1 MRRLI
6 IFLVLGMNICLN
18 VIAGPACPKPFQVIQ
33 PNGDTIWVSLHG
45 DEYASWYEDDRGNVI
60 DRDNNRY
67 WVYVNVEKEKKVLTN
82 QIVTQTSMPVNVS
95 RDSIFQFIA
104 QKRKESYFIRNKHNL
119 YLRNQ
124 QRQNEM
130 IDSAK
135 IPLPSE
141 GQQKIL
147 TIMVDFPDVKFKN
160 RPEMVQTIKSM
171 VNDTNSYK
179 HPNQSSITG
188 SLNDYFLK
196 ASSNKFRVETNV
208 AGICTASQPRSY
220 YGADSSDVKDLKV
233 GELAEE
239 ILSYC
244 SKYPALYQYD
254 NNNDGWIEC
263 VIILYAGEGQDL
275 DTTLTD
281 AIWPHESTIGKVL
294 SHPSNNLKL
303 CRYIMIP
310 ELGGN
315 YYRGVGT
322 LCHELGHVL
331 GIPDFYDVN
340 ERVVADG
347 DFLGTGNWDLMAK
360 GYWNSYIDDMY
371 SINPA
376 LPNPY
381 VRTKLNWITPKE
393 LSGTNV
399 LDTLRPS
406 ELDGN
411 SIYKLS
417 TSTQNEYY
425 LLENRQDPNLPGT
438 GLVVYHVNAGI
449 ENHIDSNTVNITHRQ
464 NMYVV
469 DANNHIVKPTG
480 SVTSYGNINSPN
492 ATFRSTHSQNMYF
505 TSTSKPSNCAWNYD
519 TTYNKDVCFISEE
532 EIDGETCILF
542 VLNPE
547 IEGPDVLCDS
557 AIYSL
562 KHVPSEATIEWT
574 YIRPSGLLATT
585 VPLIIGSGQGTKAV
599 CFKRG
604 YKLVNEDAEGGVVTP
619 EYPFVPAPTSARGYV
634 EKPYSGFVE
643 IQAKV
648 TLTGETKTWRKTI
661 YMPEKVEMNT
671 LSNNWFAG
679 AAKTITLKTPTD
691 ARVVNDITWNIELP
705 GEFPYSVAGS
715 SSITVTPRN
724 GGTARFTATYIKG
737 CHDEYM
743 SHTKTYTVI
752 KFPNLTYT
760 NPASGS
766 VEISV
771 VNGDAQDESGM
782 RTMSINNQPTPY
794 MGAYRVELWHDIYGK
809 VREMDVAENNPTIVM
824 NLDGLNS
831 GVYVLRLIID
841 NQIVEASQLI
851 VR

>member
-1 MRRLI
+1 MKKLVVI
-6 IFLVLGMNICLN
+6 LFLCVN
-18 VIAGPACPKPFQVIQ
+18 VSYQVFAGPACPKPFQVIQ

-45 DEYASWYEDDRGNVI
+45 DEYASWYEDSRGNVI

-82 QIVTQTSMPVNVS
+82 QIVTQTSMPINVS

-104 QKRKESYFIRNKHNL
+104 QKRKGSYIRRKNNI
-119 YLRNQ
+119 
-124 QRQNEM
+124 QRSNNEV
-130 IDSAK
+130 DSRL

-141 GQQKIL
+141 GEHNIL
-147 TIMVDFPDVKFKN
+147 TILVQFSDVKFQNQSGIRQEIYKMMN
-160 RPEMVQTIKSM
+160 Q
-171 VNDTNSYK
+171 NGYK
-179 HPNQSSITG
+179 HPGQSSATG
-188 SLNDYFLK
+188 SLCDYFMK
-196 ASSNKFRVETNV
+196 ASNNKLKITSTVI
-208 AGICTASQPRSY
+208 GPYTAPYSISH
-220 YGADSSDVKDLKV
+220 YGADSDSTKDVNVRNLVISAMNYAINKV
-233 GELAEE
+233 DASLF
-239 ILSYC
+239 
-244 SKYPALYQYD
+244 D
-254 NNNDGWIEC
+254 NNEDGWIEC
-263 VIILYAGEGQDL
+263 VHILFAGKGQDL
-275 DTTLTD
+275 DTAFKNT
-281 AIWPHESTIGKVL
+281 IWPHEWTLDGYLPMDNVKAS
-294 SHPSNNLKL
+294 
-303 CRYIMIP
+303 RYIITP

-331 GIPDFYDVN
+331 GMPDFYDVN
-340 ERVVADG
+340 KRVVTDG
-347 DFLGTGNWDLMAK
+347 DFLGTGNWDLMAD
-360 GYWNSYIDDMY
+360 GAWNSYRDDMW

-381 VRTKLNWITPKE
+381 VRTKLNWITSKE

-425 LLENRQDPNLPGT
+425 LLENRQDTNLPGT
-438 GLVVYHVNAGI
+438 GLVVYHVNAEI
-449 ENHIDSNTVNITHRQ
+449 ENHIDSNDINVTHRQ

-480 SVTSYGNINSPN
+480 SVTSYGNINSAY
-492 ATFRSTHSQNMYF
+492 ATFRSTYSQNMYF
-505 TSTSKPSNCAWNYD
+505 TSTSLPSNCDWNKD
-519 TTYNKDVCFISEE
+519 TTYNKNVCFISEE
-532 EIDGETCILF
+532 MIDGEKCILF

-547 IEGPDVLCDS
+547 IEGDDILCDS
-557 AIYSL
+557 SIYSL

-604 YKLVNEDAEGGVVTP
+604 SKLVNEDAGGGVVTP
-619 EYPFVPAPTSARGYV
+619 ENPLVPAPTLARGYV
-634 EKPYSGFVE
+634 QKPYSGFVE

-648 TLTGETKTWRKTI
+648 TLNGETKTWRKTI

-679 AAKTITLKTPTD
+679 ASKTITLKSPTD
-691 ARVVNDITWNIELP
+691 AEVLSDITWNVELP
-705 GEFPYSVAGS
+705 GEFPYSVSG

-724 GGTARFTATYIKG
+724 GGTARFTATYMKG
-737 CHDEYM
+737 CNDEYM

-771 VNGDAQDESGM
+771 VNGDASDESGI
-782 RTMSINNQPTPY
+782 RTISTNNQPTPY
-794 MGAYRVELWHDIYGK
+794 MGAYRVELWHDVYGK
-809 VREMDVAENNPTIVM
+809 VKEMDVPENTPTITM
-824 NLDGLNS
+824 NLKGLNS

-841 NQIVEASQLI
+841 NQIVETSQLI
-851 VR
+851 VK